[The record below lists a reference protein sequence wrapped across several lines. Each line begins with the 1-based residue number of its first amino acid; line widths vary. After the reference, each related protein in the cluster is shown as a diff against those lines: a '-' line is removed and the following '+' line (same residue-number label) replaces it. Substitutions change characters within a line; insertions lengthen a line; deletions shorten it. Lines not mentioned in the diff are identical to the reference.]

1 MTVVGFHASH
11 EQIPPDRLLRD
22 VRDAEQAGF
31 DAAMCSDHFA
41 PWGTNQGQSGFAWAW
56 LGAALAT
63 TNLRFGCVNAPGY
76 RYHPAIVAQ
85 ASATLAQMFP
95 GRFWVAL
102 GTGEWS
108 NEYVVGGRWPSK
120 DERDARLLEC
130 ADVIR
135 RLHRGESVTHRG
147 LVTVEN
153 GRIWSLPAEPPKLL
167 QPAVSPATA
176 AQGARWADGV
186 VTINQSIEALTEVVG
201 AYRDAGGRGVLA
213 LQVHV
218 SWAASEEAA
227 WGIARDQ
234 WSTNVFPSPTCW
246 DLTTAQFEQVSVG
259 VTDEQIGRSV
269 LVDADASRLAD
280 RIAELV
286 DVGFDEVYL
295 HHVGQDQ
302 RAWIDTAARHVLP
315 RLR

>member
-302 RAWIDTAARHVLP
+302 RAWIDTAAQHVLP